1 MCGFAAL
8 FEPGRVFA
16 PDLLAAIDRDL
27 FHRGPDSGGQA
38 SVPGMAMVFRRLAI
52 MDPTPVSD
60 QPMRDPDGRYTLM
73 FNGEIYNQRALR
85 RALESEGVR
94 FHTASGDTEVLMQAL
109 IHWGESALPRL
120 EGMYAFVFADAKN
133 ATAIAAR
140 DPLGIKPLY
149 VAKRGRFT
157 GFASEAA
164 PLTRFVGAEADP
176 AALAELLMFR
186 FAAGRLSN
194 YRGIE
199 RVPGGH
205 FVRVSLADGA
215 TSEHRFCDPLDELH
229 EPDAAIT
236 YEQAD
241 ELAEQAIR
249 QSVIDH
255 LQSDVGFCVQLSG
268 GIDSSLVSAISSREF
283 GKPVQSFGINLQ
295 PWPQDEKRWRDA
307 IAAQYGLEHHEV
319 KLTGADYAEALP
331 QAVARMEGPIAH
343 TGCVLLMLLC
353 KEIARHKKVVLT
365 GEGADEFF
373 GGYSRYQNWKQ
384 IERRGRIG
392 SLVPPSLWPYLDRWR
407 EYRRYARQDAASTA
421 TIQGDFLATAEI
433 FPGLIPPPGAREH
446 TAGDFSDFR
455 SRMFAVDQSAYL
467 ESLLLRQDKMAM
479 THSLEARVPFAHWP
493 LARVVNRFPHHVRA
507 PGGDTK
513 PVLKRI
519 AERYLPRDLV
529 RRKKVGLT
537 IPAHEWIADE
547 KALGRYLP
555 LLTDADSRLAQWTD
569 ARTLRGAVDAF
580 RRGER
585 HALPPFEHLI
595 GVELWLRSVA
605 RLPLQAAA

>member
-8 FEPGRVFA
+8 FEPERVFA
-16 PDLLAAIDRDL
+16 PDLLSAIDGDL
-27 FHRGPDSGGQA
+27 EHRGPDSGGQV
-38 SVPGMAMVFRRLAI
+38 SVPGQAMVFRRLAI
-52 MDPTPVSD
+52 MDPTLVSD
-60 QPMRDPDGRYTLM
+60 QPMSDPEGRYTLV

-85 RALESEGVR
+85 QALESEGVR
-94 FHTASGDTEVLMQAL
+94 FRTSGDTEVLLQAL
-109 IHWGESALPRL
+109 IRWREDALRRL
-120 EGMYAFVFADAKN
+120 EGMYAFVFVDGKKAVAM
-133 ATAIAAR
+133 AGR

-149 VAKRGRFT
+149 MARRGKFT
-157 GFASEAA
+157 GFASEAG

-205 FVRVSLADGA
+205 FVRMSLSDGA
-215 TSEHRFCDPLDELH
+215 ISEHRFCDPLAELR
-229 EPDAAIT
+229 EPNEPLSAA
-236 YEQAD
+236 EAD
-241 ELAEQAIR
+241 ELAEKAIR
-249 QSVIDH
+249 QSIIDH

-283 GKPVQSFGINLQ
+283 GKPVQSFGINLS
-295 PWPQDEKRWRDA
+295 PWPQDEARWREA
-307 IAAQYGLEHHEV
+307 IVKQYGLDHHEV
-319 KLTGADYAEALP
+319 KLAGADYADALP

-353 KEIARHKKVVLT
+353 KEIAKHKKVVLT

-384 IERRGRIG
+384 IERRGKIG
-392 SLVPPSLWPYLDRWR
+392 SLVPSSLWPFLDRWR
-407 EYRRYARQDAASTA
+407 EYRRYARQDAASRA
-421 TIQGDFLATAEI
+421 TIQGDFLATADI
-433 FPGLIPPPGAREH
+433 FPGLIPTPGARER
-446 TAGDFSDFR
+446 TASEFSDFR
-455 SRMFAVDQSAYL
+455 SRMFAVDQTAYL

-493 LARVVNRFPHHVRA
+493 LARIVNRLPHSVRA

-519 AERYLPRDLV
+519 AERYLPHDLV

-537 IPAHEWIADE
+537 IPTHEWLADD

-569 ARTLRGAVDAF
+569 TKTLRNAVDAF
-580 RRGER
+580 RRGQR
-585 HALPPFEHLI
+585 HALPPFEHMI
-595 GVELWLRSVA
+595 GVELWLRSIA

>member
-8 FEPGRVFA
+8 FEPGRPFP
-16 PDLLAAIDRDL
+16 PDLLSAIDRDL
-27 FHRGPDSGGQA
+27 VHRGPDSGGQM

-52 MDPTPVSD
+52 MDPSPVSD
-60 QPMRDPDGRYTLM
+60 QPMSDPEGRYTLI

-85 RALESEGVR
+85 SALESEGVH
-94 FHTASGDTEVLMQAL
+94 FLTSGDTEVLLQAL
-109 IHWGESALPRL
+109 IHWGDGALGKL
-120 EGMYAFVFADAKN
+120 QGMYAFVFVDKKN
-133 ATAIAAR
+133 AIALAGR

-149 VAKRGRFT
+149 IARRGAFT
-157 GFASEAA
+157 GFASEAG

-176 AALAELLMFR
+176 AALAELLTFR

-205 FVRVSLADGA
+205 VVQVSLANG
-215 TSEHRFCDPLDELH
+215 TVSERRFCDPLQELH
-229 EPDAAIT
+229 NPDPAMSAA
-236 YEQAD
+236 EAD
-241 ELAEQAIR
+241 ALAEQAIR
-249 QSVIDH
+249 QSIIDH

-268 GIDSSLVSAISSREF
+268 GIDSSLVSAISSQEF

-307 IAAQYGLEHHEV
+307 VAKQYGLDHHEV
-319 KLTGADYAEALP
+319 RLTGADYAEALP

-353 KEIARHKKVVLT
+353 KEIAKYKKVVLT

-373 GGYSRYQNWKQ
+373 GGYSRYQNWRQ
-384 IERRGRIG
+384 IERRGKVG
-392 SLVPPSLWPYLDRWR
+392 SLVPPPLWPYLERWR
-407 EYRRYARQDAASTA
+407 EYRRYARQDAASYA
-421 TIQGDFLATAEI
+421 TIQGDFLATADI
-433 FPGLIPPPGAREH
+433 FPSLVPPPGARERV
-446 TAGDFSDFR
+446 TQGFSDFR
-455 SRMFAVDQSAYL
+455 SRMFAIDQTAYL

-479 THSLEARVPFAHWP
+479 THSLEARVPFAHLP
-493 LARVVNRFPHHVRA
+493 LAQVANRFPHSVRA

-519 AERYLPRDLV
+519 AERYLPHELV
-529 RRKKVGLT
+529 HRKKVGLT
-537 IPAHEWIADE
+537 IPTHEWLADD

-555 LLTDADSRLAQWTD
+555 LLTDGDSRLGQWTD
-569 ARTLRGAVDAF
+569 PKKLRNMVAAF
-580 RRGER
+580 RAGQR
-585 HALPPFEHLI
+585 HALPPFEHMI
-595 GVELWLRSVA
+595 GVELWLRSIKP
-605 RLPLQAAA
+605 LPVQAAA